1 MPVFMKLLFTSLFF
15 LFLTTLITYGQGPLR
30 LKTVVIDAG
39 HGGKD
44 PGAVVKS
51 TREKDITL
59 AVALK
64 LGKYINEN
72 CTDVKVHYTRSTDVF
87 IPLNDRARI
96 ANEKKADLFISIHAN
111 WISKPE
117 ISGTESFVLGLH
129 RSLDNLEV
137 AKKENAVIVLEEDYS
152 AKYEGFDPNSTESYI
167 IFELMQNAYLDQS
180 IHMASLIENQFTQ
193 RAQRSSRGVKQA
205 GFLVLR
211 ETAMPSVL
219 VELGFLTNAEEVK
232 YLVSETGQSNL
243 ASALF
248 RAFREYKTQF
258 EAQSTGIQTAE
269 RKDTPNTVIPTP
281 ITKPP
286 VEKASSPIVYRIQV
300 KTSPVRIKEG
310 QSIYKLFNDIWSYKD
325 GETHKYTTFN
335 TSSLEQAKRQLVV
348 VRKTIPDAFIVVFN
362 NNKRITLEEAIKQ
375 ANGK

>member
-1 MPVFMKLLFTSLFF
+1 MPVFMKLLFASLFF
-15 LFLTTLITYGQGPLR
+15 LSLTTLITHAQDPLR

-44 PGAVVKS
+44 PGAVVKAA
-51 TREKDITL
+51 REKDITL

-72 CTDVKVHYTRSTDVF
+72 CNDVKVHYTRSTDVF

-193 RAQRSSRGVKQA
+193 RAQRTSRGVKQA

-232 YLVSETGQSNL
+232 YLVSETGQNNL

-248 RAFREYKTQF
+248 RAFKEYKTQF
-258 EAQSTGIQTAE
+258 EAQSLNIQTTVAS
-269 RKDTPNTVIPTP
+269 DTPKKVVAPPTTKTP
-281 ITKPP
+281 I
-286 VEKASSPIVYRIQV
+286 EKTSSIVYRIQV
-300 KTSPVRIKEG
+300 KTSPVRINEG
-310 QSIYKLFNDIWSYKD
+310 QGIYKQFSDVWSYKD
-325 GETHKYTTFN
+325 GETYKYTTFQ
-335 TSSLEQAKRQLVV
+335 TSSLEQAKRQLVEI
-348 VRKTIPDAFIVVFN
+348 RKTIADAFIVVFH
-362 NNKRITLEEAIKQ
+362 NNKRITLQEALKIET
-375 ANGK
+375 GK

>member
-1 MPVFMKLLFTSLFF
+1 MPVFMKLLFASLFI
-15 LFLTTLITYGQGPLR
+15 LSLTTLITHAQDPLR

-44 PGAVVKS
+44 PGAVVKAA
-51 TREKDITL
+51 REKDITL

-64 LGKYINEN
+64 LGKYINDN
-72 CTDVKVHYTRSTDVF
+72 CSDVKVHYTRSTDVF
-87 IPLNDRARI
+87 IPLNDRARF

-193 RAQRSSRGVKQA
+193 RAQRTSRGVKQA

-232 YLVSETGQSNL
+232 YLVSETGQNNL

-248 RAFREYKTQF
+248 RAFKEYKTQF
-258 EAQSTGIQTAE
+258 EAQSLNIQTTVAS
-269 RKDTPNTVIPTP
+269 DTPKKVVAPPT
-281 ITKPP
+281 TKTP
-286 VEKASSPIVYRIQV
+286 VEKTSSIVYRIQV
-300 KTSPVRIKEG
+300 KTSPVRINEG
-310 QSIYKLFNDIWSYKD
+310 QGIYKQFSDVWNYKD
-325 GETHKYTTFN
+325 GETYKYTTFQ
-335 TSSLEQAKRQLVV
+335 TSSLEQAKRQLVE
-348 VRKTIPDAFIVVFN
+348 VRKTIADAFIVVFH
-362 NNKRITLEEAIKQ
+362 NNKRITLQEALKIET
-375 ANGK
+375 GK

>member
-1 MPVFMKLLFTSLFF
+1 MPVFMKLLFASLFF
-15 LFLTTLITYGQGPLR
+15 LSLTTLITHAQDPLR

-44 PGAVVKS
+44 PGAVVKAA
-51 TREKDITL
+51 REKDITL

-72 CTDVKVHYTRSTDVF
+72 CNDVKVHYTRSTDVF

-193 RAQRSSRGVKQA
+193 RAQRTSRGVKQA

-232 YLVSETGQSNL
+232 YLVSETGQNNL

-248 RAFREYKTQF
+248 RAFKEYKTQF
-258 EAQSTGIQTAE
+258 EAQSLNIQTTVAS
-269 RKDTPNTVIPTP
+269 DTPKKVVAPPT
-281 ITKPP
+281 TKTP
-286 VEKASSPIVYRIQV
+286 VEKTSSIVYRIQV
-300 KTSPVRIKEG
+300 KTSPVRINEG
-310 QSIYKLFNDIWSYKD
+310 QGIYKQFSDVWNYKD
-325 GETHKYTTFN
+325 GETYKYTTFQ
-335 TSSLEQAKRQLVV
+335 TSSLEQAKRQLVE
-348 VRKTIPDAFIVVFN
+348 VRKTIADAFIVVFH
-362 NNKRITLEEAIKQ
+362 NNKRITLQEALKIET
-375 ANGK
+375 GK

>member
-1 MPVFMKLLFTSLFF
+1 MPVFMKLLFASLFF
-15 LFLTTLITYGQGPLR
+15 LLLTTIITHAQDPLR

-44 PGAVVKS
+44 PGAVVKAA
-51 TREKDITL
+51 REKDITL

-72 CTDVKVHYTRSTDVF
+72 CNDVKVHYTRSTDVF

-193 RAQRSSRGVKQA
+193 RAQRTSRGVKQA

-232 YLVSETGQSNL
+232 YLVSETGQNNL

-248 RAFREYKTQF
+248 RAFKEYKTQF
-258 EAQSTGIQTAE
+258 EAQSLNIQTTVAS
-269 RKDTPNTVIPTP
+269 DTPKKVVAPPT
-281 ITKPP
+281 TKTP
-286 VEKASSPIVYRIQV
+286 VEKTSSIVYRIQV
-300 KTSPVRIKEG
+300 KTSPVRINEG
-310 QSIYKLFNDIWSYKD
+310 QGIYKQFSDVWNYKD
-325 GETHKYTTFN
+325 GETYKYTTFQ
-335 TSSLEQAKRQLVV
+335 TSSLEQAKRQLVE
-348 VRKTIPDAFIVVFN
+348 VRKTIADAFIVVFH
-362 NNKRITLEEAIKQ
+362 NNKRITLQEALKIET
-375 ANGK
+375 GK